1 MIRHRFLIVFLMLAR
16 APLHAASNATPLPPL
31 MHGGDEP
38 ITVLATAGVIDAT
51 TGPHNDT
58 GDETSDDRDAFQK
71 ALDDYPSD
79 NRTIDLP

>member
-1 MIRHRFLIVFLMLAR
+1 
-16 APLHAASNATPLPPL
+16 